1 MLQRLNLSRTE
12 LSLAIGIGLGILA
25 MGLAGSLFLAALGAR
40 AFGFVP
46 APAPTLP
53 PLFGPTD
60 PAPLPTP
67 TPGPGTSAA
76 PTATPFQAAADC
88 SGKERINIL
97 ILGIDSRENDYS
109 QPVRTDT
116 IMVAGVNYADRTAA
130 LLSFPRDLY
139 VALAGLADYGITE
152 GRINTAYAYGESHDL
167 PGGGA
172 GVARETVTL
181 NFGIRLHRHIVV
193 NFQAF
198 VDLVDALDGIDVDVP
213 VPIYDDRFPAE
224 EGFGTIV
231 FSMPAGLQHMDG
243 ITALRYA
250 RTRHQDADYGR
261 IKRQQQVLL
270 AIRDKA
276 LQPEVLLRLP
286 AIAEALYGAV
296 RTDLSLSELASLL
309 CIGQRV
315 DRSAIQTY
323 AIDANYVM
331 DWRTDD
337 GAAVI
342 IPRREAIAPI
352 VREFNG
358 EE

>member
-1 MLQRLNLSRTE
+1 MLQRLNLSRIE
-12 LSLAIGIGLGILA
+12 LSLVIGIGLGILA
-25 MGLAGSLFLAALGAR
+25 MGLAGSLLLAAWAAQALG
-40 AFGFVP
+40 FLP
-46 APAPTLP
+46 SPAPTLP

-67 TPGPGTSAA
+67 TPGPGPA
-76 PTATPFQAAADC
+76 PTATPFQLAADC
-88 SGKERINIL
+88 SGSERINIL
-97 ILGIDSRENDYS
+97 ILGIDGRENDYS
-109 QPVRTDT
+109 KAVRTDT
-116 IMVAGVNYADRTAA
+116 LMVAGVNYADQTAA

-139 VALAGLADYGITE
+139 VALPGLADYGITE
-152 GRINTAYAYGESHDL
+152 GRINSAYAYGEGYDL

-172 GVARETVTL
+172 GSARDAVTL

-198 VDLVDALDGIDVDVP
+198 VDLVDALGGVDVDVP
-213 VPIYDDRFPAE
+213 VAIYDDRFPAD

-276 LQPEVLLRLP
+276 LQPDVLFRLP
-286 AIAEALYGAV
+286 AIAEALYGSV
-296 RTDLSLSELASLL
+296 RTDLSLSEMASLL

-315 DRSAIQTY
+315 DRSAIRTY
-323 AIDANYVM
+323 AIDAGYVM

-337 GAAVI
+337 GALVI

-358 EE
+358 GE